1 MAWSS
6 RWDPRRGPRTS
17 RGIAVIHTWQFVS
30 KRSTSRATPENSPAT
45 VDGFSLWFCSNCNA
59 ERESYQSTK
68 GACANR
74 AKYRAGA
81 AGPWVSKCPPCERK
95 ATT

>member
-6 RWDPRRGPRTS
+6 RLDRGPRTT
-17 RGIAVIHTWQFVS
+17 RAIATVHTWQFINKQPS
-30 KRSTSRATPENSPAT
+30 SRATPENSPSA
-45 VDGFSLWFCSNCNA
+45 VDGFSLWFCSNCDA
-59 ERESYQSTK
+59 KRESYQSTK

-81 AGPWVSKCPPCERK
+81 GGPWVSKCPPCERK